1 MESTYAWFIRTVTV
15 AIVHRSLHLLLSLRT
30 VLTIPVTVPVTVPV
44 IVTMIDT
51 GCTHTLLLYPVSGV
65 GCTYTSN

>member
-1 MESTYAWFIRTVTV
+1 MESTCAWFIRTVTV
-15 AIVHRSLHLLLSLRT
+15 AVVHRSLHLLLSLRT
-30 VLTIPVTVPVTVPV
+30 VLTIPVTVPV

-51 GCTHTLLLYPVSGV
+51 DCTHTLLLYPVSGV

>member
-1 MESTYAWFIRTVTV
+1 MEGTYVWFICTVTV

-30 VLTIPVTVPVTVPV
+30 VLSITVTIPVPVV
-44 IVTMIDT
+44 VTMIDTDT
-51 GCTHTLLLYPVSGV
+51 GCTHTLLLCPVSGV